1 MKEKKKV
8 IIIVASVLAIAIIA
22 GLVYFLVIRGKG
34 AREFYESLLTD
45 YSTAI
50 EKQAGNNDKSSS
62 GTMNLSFETTSNDE
76 TMKLLSDIKLA
87 VDFGANNKDGEMVF
101 NLDSTYQNK
110 ELLKG
115 TFVLKENK
123 AYFNIDGVTDK
134 YLYTEME
141 GLNLNNNQSE
151 NATKML
157 NGIVDA
163 TKKALKDEYFS
174 EEKVD
179 GKKTYI
185 LALNNEQFQSFITDV
200 VNSLKKNTEFINSVK
215 NIYSLEDKD
224 VTELLDELVSD
235 AKKGTTDIKVT
246 SYMKGNNADKIII
259 AMNVDEEK
267 VDMELSNITD
277 ESLDFKVSGEDEITG
292 NIIFKEEKDKNNF
305 DMNIKVDEMTIKL
318 STTSEFGKQ
327 IEVPDLSKAKD
338 ANKMSENDMMKLY
351 TKILENEGLV
361 SLMTAINS
369 LTSNLN
375 M

>member
-8 IIIVASVLAIAIIA
+8 IIIVASILAIAIIA

-34 AREFYESLLTD
+34 AKEFYESLLTD
-45 YSTAI
+45 YSSAI
-50 EKQAGNNDKSSS
+50 EKQASNNDKAS
-62 GTMNLSFETTSNDE
+62 GTMNLSFETTGNDE
-76 TMKLLSDIKLA
+76 TMKLLNDIELA
-87 VDFGANNKDGEMVF
+87 INYGVNNKDGEMVF

-115 TFVLKENK
+115 TFVLKEDK
-123 AYFNIDGVTDK
+123 AYFNIDGVTDN
-134 YLYTEME
+134 YLYTELE

-151 NATKML
+151 NAIKML

-163 TKKALKDEYFS
+163 TKGALKEEYFS
-174 EEKVD
+174 EEKED
-179 GKKTYI
+179 GMKTYI
-185 LALNNEQFQSFITDV
+185 LSLNNEQFQSFITDV
-200 VNSLKKNTEFINSVK
+200 VNSLKNNAEFINSVK
-215 NIYSLEDKD
+215 NIYSLDDKE

-246 SYMKGNNADKIII
+246 SYVKGDKANKVII
-259 AMNVDEEK
+259 AMNVDDEK
-267 VDMELSNITD
+267 GEIVLSNITD

-292 NIIFKEEKDKNNF
+292 NIIIKEEKDKNIF
-305 DMNIKVDEMTIKL
+305 DINIKVAEMTVKL

-327 IEVPDLSKAKD
+327 IEVPDLSKSKN
-338 ANKMSENDMMKLY
+338 ANNMSEEDMMKLY

-361 SLMTAINS
+361 SLMTAING
-369 LTSNLN
+369 LTSDLN